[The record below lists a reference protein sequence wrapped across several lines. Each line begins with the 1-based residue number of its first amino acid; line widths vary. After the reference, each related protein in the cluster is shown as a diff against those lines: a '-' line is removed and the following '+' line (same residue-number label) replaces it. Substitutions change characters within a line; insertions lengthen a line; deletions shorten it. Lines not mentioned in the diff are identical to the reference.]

1 MFHLK
6 DFFYLQR
13 SDRQAIMVLLGIV
26 IVCVTLVIV
35 VGMLNPSN
43 GKSSNNP
50 QAYPYATSENA
61 THGNRTG
68 KNANQEKATG
78 QQHLYYKVDGVPHEL
93 FPFDPNTADSTQ
105 LLRLGL
111 QAWQVRSIYRYRA
124 KGGIFREPSD
134 FARLYGLTKK
144 QYEVLAPYIIIGED
158 YRPASDYYGRMAG
171 YRRYG
176 KGGGYSQ
183 DGNAYPGSGSQGS
196 YEQNGA
202 NGKNGIGGTRG
213 ANGSE
218 GGKQKVYSYPQKL
231 KPGQHVSVNSSDTTE
246 LMKIPGIGSY
256 YAKAIVRYRERLG
269 GFASLSQLQEIEGLP
284 EEALPFLSVN
294 ASEVR
299 KLNINKLSLNQL
311 RQHPY
316 LNFYQAKEIC
326 DYRRLKGPIHNL
338 QELKLLKDFPP
349 DEIER
354 LKPYIAF

>member
-13 SDRQAIMVLLGIV
+13 NDRQAIMVLLGIV

-35 VGMLNPSN
+35 VGMLTPSN
-43 GKSSNNP
+43 GDSLNNQLASS
-50 QAYPYATSENA
+50 YATSRNA
-61 THGNRTG
+61 ASGNYTR
-68 KNANQEKATG
+68 KNAAQGKATD

-93 FPFDPNTADSTQ
+93 FAFDPNTADSTQ

-111 QAWQVRSIYRYRA
+111 QPWQVRSIYRYRA

-158 YRPASDYYGRMAG
+158 YRPASDYYGRKSGRQG
-171 YRRYG
+171 YGQG
-176 KGGGYSQ
+176 KGYSQ
-183 DGNAYPGSGSQGS
+183 HGSSYP
-196 YEQNGA
+196 E
-202 NGKNGIGGTRG
+202 
-213 ANGSE
+213 E
-218 GGKQKVYSYPQKL
+218 GKQKVYSYPQKL

-256 YAKAIVRYRERLG
+256 YAKAIVRYRDKLG

-284 EEALPFLSVN
+284 KEALPFLIVN
-294 ASEVR
+294 ANGVK

-349 DEIER
+349 NEIER
-354 LKPYIAF
+354 LKPYIEF